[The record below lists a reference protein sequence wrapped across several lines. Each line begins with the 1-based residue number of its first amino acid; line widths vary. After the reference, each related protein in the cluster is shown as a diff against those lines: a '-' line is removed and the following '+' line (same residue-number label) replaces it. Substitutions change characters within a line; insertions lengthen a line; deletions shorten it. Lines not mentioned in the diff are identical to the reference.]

1 MENDEKDANIDPY
14 PRLYKWAQ
22 GQTDIYIHTNKK
34 KKKER
39 TLYPAAMSYSE
50 MSVMML
56 KRQSQ
61 KINSAAMQGMDTGG

>member
-14 PRLYKWAQ
+14 PPVQ
-22 GQTDIYIHTNKK
+22 VSSGTDMKK
-34 KKKER
+34 KRER

-56 KRQSQ
+56 MCQSQ
-61 KINSAAMQGMDTGG
+61 NINSTAMQGMDTGG